1 MTLDCLRD
9 YLGSYLCIDNGSRT
23 GAIAHMKLSEIENAV
38 REGSSM
44 VVTVLKNKT
53 LGSGGPAPLSM
64 STRVSRHLGI
74 YKEKARP
81 QVYSDGIHK
90 DYAFVRFINGKQ
102 MKSFN
107 VTDQF
112 NSLFIKAVGKTST
125 RQRVN
130 ATLVRKS
137 CSTKVSRDHPE
148 LRGELAVM
156 MGHSQKTQQ
165 HSYYLP
171 NKVRV
176 AGNTAG
182 NLRSIM
188 RGQEDLENSSM
199 TEKDVINLFH
209 TDDNDNMELV
219 MNKLVDNGLAGS
231 FDPRKIYEKL
241 CYAQKKKEVE
251 PKLPDNE
258 ETTEDH

>member
-1 MTLDCLRD
+1 
-9 YLGSYLCIDNGSRT
+9 
-23 GAIAHMKLSEIENAV
+23 
-38 REGSSM
+38 
-44 VVTVLKNKT
+44 
-53 LGSGGPAPLSM
+53 
-64 STRVSRHLGI
+64 
-74 YKEKARP
+74 
-81 QVYSDGIHK
+81 
-90 DYAFVRFINGKQ
+90 
-102 MKSFN
+102 MKSSN

-137 CSTKVSRDHPE
+137 CSRKVSRDHPE

-188 RGQEDLENSSM
+188 RGQDDLENSSM

-209 TDDNDNMELV
+209 EDDNDNMELV

-241 CYAQKKKEVE
+241 CYAQKKKRGR
-251 PKLPDNE
+251 
-258 ETTEDH
+258 T